1 MSADLPLQLCPYS
14 GRFETM
20 SLAPMPLK
28 NLRPT
33 PCPTVFI
40 LCLPLSHACSVGT
53 VLQRLA
59 WECLGPPS
67 RALVA
72 SLARD
77 IRTEVCALGSKVL
90 LADAIVLDATL
101 GTTQAAAVLVK
112 LGCWQGANFSSACGR
127 KALSNSMAKA
137 TKEVGTVARFEKAGI
152 VAYLKSGLH
161 ERREKPP
168 RRCQAKQG
176 TIDFFCDI
184 TTAALS

>member
-1 MSADLPLQLCPYS
+1 MSADLQLQLCPYS

-53 VLQRLA
+53 ALQRFA

-90 LADAIVLDATL
+90 LAV
-101 GTTQAAAVLVK
+101 V
-112 LGCWQGANFSSACGR
+112 W
-127 KALSNSMAKA
+127 
-137 TKEVGTVARFEKAGI
+137 
-152 VAYLKSGLH
+152 
-161 ERREKPP
+161 
-168 RRCQAKQG
+168 
-176 TIDFFCDI
+176 
-184 TTAALS
+184 